1 MFVNIFNGLQKVI
14 KNPVKYYI
22 AGICCPVLNTLLFM
36 STLVLFF
43 YNCDYVVNLKAAFGT
58 TNPIAFI
65 IALVG
70 VQAVIEA
77 LCCGIVAGIVSQAL
91 YKIVHKKNSLEPT

>member
-1 MFVNIFNGLQKVI
+1 M
-14 KNPVKYYI
+14 
-22 AGICCPVLNTLLFM
+22 
-36 STLVLFF
+36 
-43 YNCDYVVNLKAAFGT
+43 VNLKAAFGT

-91 YKIVHKKNSLEPT
+91 YKIVHKNK